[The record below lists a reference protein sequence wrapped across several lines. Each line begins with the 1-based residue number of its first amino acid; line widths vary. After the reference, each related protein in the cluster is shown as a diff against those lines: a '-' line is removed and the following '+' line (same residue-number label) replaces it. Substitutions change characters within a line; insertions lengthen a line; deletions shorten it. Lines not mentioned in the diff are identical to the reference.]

1 MTIRAVV
8 QGVGHYLP
16 ARVVEN
22 AEFVVVKLK
31 FDAHHMI
38 QRHESM

>member
-8 QGVGHYLP
+8 KGVGHYLP

-22 AEFVVVKLK
+22 ADLEGLVDTSDEWIK
-31 FDAHHMI
+31 
-38 QRHESM
+38 